1 MSHEVALLTAATLP
15 PRIRKSFDRA
25 LAEAAEVIQDNVEAY
40 LDRSAGSDG
49 PPGADGKNRVN
60 VKVTLTLTITHD
72 LEHLTTSMS
81 GTASLTRPKARAKG
95 APLMLRAGE
104 LQVELAD
111 DGEVYD
117 PRQERLDLGKA
128 SGTPAPA
135 APLRVVDEAPKAAP
149 VVR

>member
-1 MSHEVALLTAATLP
+1 MSHEIAPLTAATLP

-25 LAEAAEVIQDNVEAY
+25 LGEAADVIQDNVEAY
-40 LDRSAGSDG
+40 LDRSAGNDG
-49 PPGADGKNRVN
+49 PPGADGKGRVN

-81 GTASLTRPKARAKG
+81 GTASITRPKARAKG
-95 APLMLRAGE
+95 APLMFRAGE

-128 SGTPAPA
+128 EAPA
-135 APLRVVDEAPKAAP
+135 APLRVVEEPKAAP
-149 VVR
+149 IIR